1 MDNERE
7 PTTVRR
13 IPAADNVLFKILVPS
28 IAAGAIIGKGGEAI
42 AQLQKE
48 KGAKVKMSKSNDFYP
63 GTTERVCL
71 IQGTVDSII
80 AVCTCIMEQILE
92 KPDPNPKLTGD
103 GKLNVER
110 HKQLKILVPNSTA
123 GMIIGKK
130 GAFIKEIMDASGAF
144 VQVSQKPKDQAL
156 SERCVTVAGDSEA
169 NRAAAAMIVAKIA
182 EDPQSASCPNISYS
196 DISGPVASAYP
207 TGSPYALSGGPGSP
221 QQTAAPTGGRGL
233 AQQLSLSSSQNSAS
247 SAQQFAQISADALR
261 ASLRQSGYSEAASDE
276 IVGAMATLANYGFFN
291 MQSLVPAQMPLI
303 STPSTPMP
311 PLVASPMN
319 SYSLPHGSLSALQVP
334 PPPPPINDGA
344 AGAVAASNDFSS
356 QLVTP
361 GGGGG
366 DPGAAAFI
374 FPSGPAYENYGAAV
388 AAAAAAAAAT
398 GGVYKRDVEVP
409 ESLIGVVL
417 GPGGRDIAELQ
428 TATHTCIQVSK
439 RGDSQTQSRNRVVS
453 ITGMQANVLKA
464 ERVIQQRVT
473 QEDQRRKHPSGASRH
488 S

>member
-13 IPAADNVLFKILVPS
+13 IPADNVLFKILVPS

-103 GKLNVER
+103 GKLN
-110 HKQLKILVPNSTA
+110 LKILVPNSTA

-196 DISGPVASAYP
+196 DISGPPLRAVWR
-207 TGSPYALSGGPGSP
+207 PGSP

-319 SYSLPHGSLSALQVP
+319 SYSLPHGSLSALQAP

>member
-13 IPAADNVLFKILVPS
+13 IPADNVLFKILVPS

-103 GKLNVER
+103 GKLN
-110 HKQLKILVPNSTA
+110 LKILVPNSTA

-233 AQQLSLSSSQNSAS
+233 AQQQLSLSSSQNSAS

-388 AAAAAAAAAT
+388 AAR
-398 GGVYKRDVEVP
+398 GCRSRCHRR
-409 ESLIGVVL
+409 SLQAC
-417 GPGGRDIAELQ
+417 P
-428 TATHTCIQVSK
+428 S
-439 RGDSQTQSRNRVVS
+439 GDSQTQSRNRVVS